1 MSEPARVL
9 IVEDERGLRE
19 GLLSACERLGYQGLP
34 AAGLAEARQLLSQ
47 HSVACVLLDIRL
59 KDGDGLDFLAELQKG
74 PTRSVPVIIA
84 TAYGD
89 SERTIRAMRD
99 GAFDYVTKPFHLPT
113 LLASVERAVKQRE
126 LTEALPPMPLP
137 PDDPGGLVGTSAAM
151 LATWKLIGRAAASLA
166 PVLITGETGVG
177 KELVARAIHGYS
189 ERKSDPFV
197 AVNIAALP
205 GGLLESELFGHEKGA
220 FTGAVS
226 RRAGRFELAARG
238 TLFLDEIGDLDASL
252 QTKLL
257 RVLQDGSFERVGGQE
272 PLSAQA
278 RVVTATN
285 KPVRPGEAGCVL
297 REELYYRLAVV
308 EIVVP
313 PLRARRSDIPQLV
326 AHALRRTATRAV
338 SEAAL
343 QRLLGYDWPGNVR
356 ELIHVVE
363 RAAVLS
369 GGEVID
375 VANLPESL
383 IAAPSSTTVTSE
395 DAIDAADATLT
406 LREAVARLERRLI
419 SRALAQAGGNPSEA
433 ARQLGIGRAQLYAK
447 LDEHGLS
454 GPSGING
461 KQ

>member
-1 MSEPARVL
+1 MSEPAQVL

-34 AAGLAEARQLLSQ
+34 AAGLAEARQILSA
-47 HSVACVLLDIRL
+47 HRVACVLLDIRL
-59 KDGDGLDFLAELQKG
+59 KDGDGLEFLAELQKG
-74 PTRSVPVIIA
+74 PMRSVPVIIA

-113 LLASVERAVKQRE
+113 LLASVERAVKQRA
-126 LTEALPPMPLP
+126 LTAALPPMPLP

-151 LATWKLIGRAAASLA
+151 LATWKLIGRAAATLA

-189 ERKSDPFV
+189 ERKDDPFV

-205 GGLLESELFGHEKGA
+205 EGLLESELFGHEKGA
-220 FTGAVS
+220 FTGAAA

-257 RVLQDGSFERVGGQE
+257 RVLQDGRFERVGGQDQ
-272 PLSAQA
+272 LQAHA
-278 RVVTATN
+278 RVLTATN

-308 EIVVP
+308 EILVP
-313 PLRARRSDIPQLV
+313 PLRARKSDIPQLV

-338 SEAAL
+338 SEAAM

-383 IAAPSSTTVTSE
+383 NASPTGAGTITAQ
-395 DAIDAADATLT
+395 DAAEATLT
-406 LREAVARLERRLI
+406 LRDAVARLERRLI
-419 SRALAQAGGNPSEA
+419 SQALARAGGNRSEA

-454 GPSGING
+454 GTSHN
-461 KQ
+461 K